1 MSAAFGW
8 ALAAAAVVVG
18 WFGWGWPG
26 VVLAVTVTVFWLVL
40 QFNRAVRVM
49 RSASGAPVGHVASA
63 VMLHARL
70 QPRMTLVKVIGV
82 TKSLGRRV
90 SESPEVWAWADPG
103 GNTLQVTLARGR
115 VTQWSLVRADGDNDG
130 GNEGSNEAAA

>member
-1 MSAAFGW
+1 MSATLGW
-8 ALAAAAVVVG
+8 ALAAAAVAAG

-26 VVLAVTVTVFWLVL
+26 VVLALTITVFWLVL

-49 RSASGAPVGHVASA
+49 RSASAAPVGHVASA

-70 QPRMTLVKVIGV
+70 QPRMTLVQVIGL

-90 SESPEVWAWADPG
+90 SDAPEVWAWTDAG
-103 GNTLQVTLARGR
+103 GNTLQVTLDGGR
-115 VTQWSLVRADGDNDG
+115 VAQWSLARAEVGDGGADGT
-130 GNEGSNEAAA
+130 AA

>member
-1 MSAAFGW
+1 MSAVLGW
-8 ALAAAAVVVG
+8 GLAAAAVVVG

-49 RSASGAPVGHVASA
+49 RTASAAPVGHVASA

-70 QPRMTLVKVIGV
+70 QPRMTLAKVIAL

-90 SESPEVWAWADPG
+90 SDTPEVWAWADPG
-103 GNTLQVTLARGR
+103 GNEVRVTLDAGR
-115 VTQWSLVRADGDNDG
+115 VTQWALVRAGDAG
-130 GNEGSNEAAA
+130 AAP